1 MLLSVGL
8 AILRMIIYDFRINQ
22 KPLTEKWTLNEM
34 ESNIER
40 LVTDPRRLT
49 HEVLQLESYIFS
61 PEITKPPSLD
71 ESVVEEKIA
80 TDWY

>member
-1 MLLSVGL
+1 
-8 AILRMIIYDFRINQ
+8 MIIYDFRLNQ

-61 PEITKPPSLD
+61 PEITKPPPLD